1 MRLNLRLCVSLALFS
16 TCFSSASY
24 ADRFN
29 NVIDDFDTYLQSENE
44 GQKPKPRPIEVPL
57 SVKSQ
62 AQGYDVLSTLSPVPL
77 PKENRQVKTV
87 NARNTKEKKAT
98 QHVSN
103 TATVSHSQNT
113 TAPVTATVQTQV
125 EPKTQPQVTEPVTPP
140 VTEVCVLPTEPS
152 SYQPTSSYLLQSN
165 QWNPK
170 YLAKDFAKYQVIID
184 PLGLYSSDFTKKAG
198 ADNAAYLAQLAN
210 LIEQQQ
216 LKSLYRLGIAQ
227 GVGEL
232 IAYNKLLTDGQLV
245 NKLTNYNKSI
255 AELNRIITEKQSTIN
270 QLSEEIAANKL
281 KIDQLQNVVKS
292 VDNKVVI
299 DELSNELTKSKGAVA
314 EKQASLEALAKQNDQ
329 SLETIKKL
337 EKQLNDGLVDVA
349 NTKKQLTDKDK
360 QVTDAY
366 QRIDQLTAEIAKL
379 QSDAKQQ
386 LESSGNTDE
395 QLKTLSANLLT
406 QETLLKQR
414 EDELKQVQSQKNDVQ
429 SALKQQQDAIKQL
442 EQQNQQLAEQMK
454 QQLTD
459 KDQQV
464 TDAHQRIDQL
474 TAEIAKLQSDAKQQ
488 LQSSSNTDEQLK
500 TLSANL
506 LTQETLLKQREDELK
521 QVQSQKNDAQS
532 ALKQQQD
539 AIKQLEQQ
547 NQQLAEQMKQQ
558 LTDKD
563 KQVTDAHQ
571 RIDQLTAEIAKLQ
584 SDAKQQLQSS
594 GNTDEQLKTLSA
606 NLLTQETLLKQREDE
621 LKQVQSQK
629 NDVQSALKQQ
639 QDAVKQLEQQNQQLA
654 EKSKQNEK
662 IQVVL
667 AEQTAQLVQKNALEV
682 ELANAKKQQLT
693 QQNAH
698 EKIAKQ
704 LTDSQNQYAQLQAQL
719 ATNEQ
724 GYAEAKK
731 QLAQANAEVQKL
743 RTELE
748 KQTELAGKATDQQV
762 KELTTELNQQI
773 TLLKAREETLT
784 KLDLENKNVQNSL
797 KAQLSDKQQL
807 ESQNALLASQAK
819 EKEIQIAKLEK
830 DIASR
835 NQQQSDLEQKL
846 LDVNKQLNVLKLEA
860 EKFTAENVAKKDQE
874 LLQLKKQLDEKTAA
888 DSQSRQ
894 ELASVQENLKK
905 AKDELASL
913 KAFSTDDGLKLQIR
927 DLNQRVTQLREE
939 NDALRANKKTVAGK
953 APNIIQIPPADNTT
967 IAKENAKRN
976 QKILEDIKQQKYSKL
991 DNFTYYKVLQKG
1003 TPITDVQDKK
1013 ITLIMREQL
1022 TDGKVTVMHTEKNP
1036 MVLPYNQLPPPM
1048 NSFVEKVGVGGMV
1061 KIYIEPEGGYGPE
1074 GIPGEVPPNSMSI
1087 IDLKVIQAN

>member
-62 AQGYDVLSTLSPVPL
+62 AQSYDVLSTLSPVPL

-87 NARNTKEKKAT
+87 NARNTKEKKVT

-103 TATVSHSQNT
+103 TVTVSHSQNT

-255 AELNRIITEKQSTIN
+255 AELNRIIAEKQSTIN
-270 QLSEEIAANKL
+270 QLSEEITANKL

-299 DELSNELTKSKGAVA
+299 DELNNELTKSKGAVA

-349 NTKKQLTDKDK
+349 NTKKQLT
-360 QVTDAY
+360 
-366 QRIDQLTAEIAKL
+366 E
-379 QSDAKQQ
+379 
-386 LESSGNTDE
+386 
-395 QLKTLSANLLT
+395 
-406 QETLLKQR
+406 
-414 EDELKQVQSQKNDVQ
+414 
-429 SALKQQQDAIKQL
+429 
-442 EQQNQQLAEQMK
+442 
-454 QQLTD
+454 
-459 KDQQV
+459 
-464 TDAHQRIDQL
+464 
-474 TAEIAKLQSDAKQQ
+474 
-488 LQSSSNTDEQLK
+488 
-500 TLSANL
+500 
-506 LTQETLLKQREDELK
+506 
-521 QVQSQKNDAQS
+521 
-532 ALKQQQD
+532 
-539 AIKQLEQQ
+539 
-547 NQQLAEQMKQQ
+547 
-558 LTDKD
+558 KD

-860 EKFTAENVAKKDQE
+860 EKFTAESVAKKDQE

>member
-87 NARNTKEKKAT
+87 NARNTKEKKVT

-103 TATVSHSQNT
+103 TVTVSHSQNT

-255 AELNRIITEKQSTIN
+255 AELNRIIAEKQSTIN
-270 QLSEEIAANKL
+270 QLSEEITANKL

-299 DELSNELTKSKGAVA
+299 DELNNELTKSKGAVA

-349 NTKKQLTDKDK
+349 NTKKQLTEKDK
-360 QVTDAY
+360 QVTDAH

-459 KDQQV
+459 KD
-464 TDAHQRIDQL
+464 
-474 TAEIAKLQSDAKQQ
+474 
-488 LQSSSNTDEQLK
+488 
-500 TLSANL
+500 
-506 LTQETLLKQREDELK
+506 
-521 QVQSQKNDAQS
+521 
-532 ALKQQQD
+532 
-539 AIKQLEQQ
+539 
-547 NQQLAEQMKQQ
+547 
-558 LTDKD
+558 

-584 SDAKQQLQSS
+584 SDAKQQLESS
-594 GNTDEQLKTLSA
+594 GNTDEQLKT
-606 NLLTQETLLKQREDE
+606 
-621 LKQVQSQK
+621 
-629 NDVQSALKQQ
+629 
-639 QDAVKQLEQQNQQLA
+639 
-654 EKSKQNEK
+654 
-662 IQVVL
+662 
-667 AEQTAQLVQKNALEV
+667 
-682 ELANAKKQQLT
+682 
-693 QQNAH
+693 
-698 EKIAKQ
+698 
-704 LTDSQNQYAQLQAQL
+704 
-719 ATNEQ
+719 
-724 GYAEAKK
+724 
-731 QLAQANAEVQKL
+731 
-743 RTELE
+743 
-748 KQTELAGKATDQQV
+748 
-762 KELTTELNQQI
+762 
-773 TLLKAREETLT
+773 
-784 KLDLENKNVQNSL
+784 
-797 KAQLSDKQQL
+797 
-807 ESQNALLASQAK
+807 
-819 EKEIQIAKLEK
+819 
-830 DIASR
+830 
-835 NQQQSDLEQKL
+835 
-846 LDVNKQLNVLKLEA
+846 
-860 EKFTAENVAKKDQE
+860 
-874 LLQLKKQLDEKTAA
+874 
-888 DSQSRQ
+888 
-894 ELASVQENLKK
+894 
-905 AKDELASL
+905 
-913 KAFSTDDGLKLQIR
+913 
-927 DLNQRVTQLREE
+927 
-939 NDALRANKKTVAGK
+939 
-953 APNIIQIPPADNTT
+953 
-967 IAKENAKRN
+967 
-976 QKILEDIKQQKYSKL
+976 
-991 DNFTYYKVLQKG
+991 
-1003 TPITDVQDKK
+1003 
-1013 ITLIMREQL
+1013 
-1022 TDGKVTVMHTEKNP
+1022 
-1036 MVLPYNQLPPPM
+1036 
-1048 NSFVEKVGVGGMV
+1048 
-1061 KIYIEPEGGYGPE
+1061 
-1074 GIPGEVPPNSMSI
+1074 
-1087 IDLKVIQAN
+1087 

>member
-1 MRLNLRLCVSLALFS
+1 
-16 TCFSSASY
+16 
-24 ADRFN
+24 
-29 NVIDDFDTYLQSENE
+29 
-44 GQKPKPRPIEVPL
+44 
-57 SVKSQ
+57 
-62 AQGYDVLSTLSPVPL
+62 
-77 PKENRQVKTV
+77 
-87 NARNTKEKKAT
+87 
-98 QHVSN
+98 
-103 TATVSHSQNT
+103 
-113 TAPVTATVQTQV
+113 
-125 EPKTQPQVTEPVTPP
+125 
-140 VTEVCVLPTEPS
+140 
-152 SYQPTSSYLLQSN
+152 
-165 QWNPK
+165 
-170 YLAKDFAKYQVIID
+170 
-184 PLGLYSSDFTKKAG
+184 
-198 ADNAAYLAQLAN
+198 
-210 LIEQQQ
+210 
-216 LKSLYRLGIAQ
+216 
-227 GVGEL
+227 
-232 IAYNKLLTDGQLV
+232 
-245 NKLTNYNKSI
+245 
-255 AELNRIITEKQSTIN
+255 
-270 QLSEEIAANKL
+270 
-281 KIDQLQNVVKS
+281 
-292 VDNKVVI
+292 
-299 DELSNELTKSKGAVA
+299 
-314 EKQASLEALAKQNDQ
+314 
-329 SLETIKKL
+329 
-337 EKQLNDGLVDVA
+337 
-349 NTKKQLTDKDK
+349 
-360 QVTDAY
+360 
-366 QRIDQLTAEIAKL
+366 
-379 QSDAKQQ
+379 
-386 LESSGNTDE
+386 
-395 QLKTLSANLLT
+395 
-406 QETLLKQR
+406 
-414 EDELKQVQSQKNDVQ
+414 
-429 SALKQQQDAIKQL
+429 
-442 EQQNQQLAEQMK
+442 
-454 QQLTD
+454 
-459 KDQQV
+459 
-464 TDAHQRIDQL
+464 
-474 TAEIAKLQSDAKQQ
+474 
-488 LQSSSNTDEQLK
+488 
-500 TLSANL
+500 
-506 LTQETLLKQREDELK
+506 
-521 QVQSQKNDAQS
+521 
-532 ALKQQQD
+532 
-539 AIKQLEQQ
+539 KQLEQQ

-976 QKILEDIKQQKYSKL
+976 QKILEDIKRQKYSKL

>member
-125 EPKTQPQVTEPVTPP
+125 EPKTQPQVTEPMTPP

-299 DELSNELTKSKGAVA
+299 DELNNELTKSKGVVA

-329 SLETIKKL
+329 SLENIKKL

-360 QVTDAY
+360 QVTDAH

-386 LESSGNTDE
+386 LQSSGNTDE

-414 EDELKQVQSQKNDVQ
+414 EDELKQVQSQKNDV
-429 SALKQQQDAIKQL
+429 
-442 EQQNQQLAEQMK
+442 
-454 QQLTD
+454 
-459 KDQQV
+459 
-464 TDAHQRIDQL
+464 
-474 TAEIAKLQSDAKQQ
+474 
-488 LQSSSNTDEQLK
+488 
-500 TLSANL
+500 
-506 LTQETLLKQREDELK
+506 
-521 QVQSQKNDAQS
+521 QS

>member
-103 TATVSHSQNT
+103 TVTVSHSQNT

-255 AELNRIITEKQSTIN
+255 AELNRIIAEKQSTIN
-270 QLSEEIAANKL
+270 QLSEEITANKL

-299 DELSNELTKSKGAVA
+299 DELNNELTKSKGAVA

-337 EKQLNDGLVDVA
+337 EKQLNDGLVNVA
-349 NTKKQLTDKDK
+349 NTKK
-360 QVTDAY
+360 
-366 QRIDQLTAEIAKL
+366 
-379 QSDAKQQ
+379 
-386 LESSGNTDE
+386 
-395 QLKTLSANLLT
+395 
-406 QETLLKQR
+406 
-414 EDELKQVQSQKNDVQ
+414 
-429 SALKQQQDAIKQL
+429 
-442 EQQNQQLAEQMK
+442 
-454 QQLTD
+454 
-459 KDQQV
+459 
-464 TDAHQRIDQL
+464 
-474 TAEIAKLQSDAKQQ
+474 
-488 LQSSSNTDEQLK
+488 
-500 TLSANL
+500 
-506 LTQETLLKQREDELK
+506 
-521 QVQSQKNDAQS
+521 
-532 ALKQQQD
+532 
-539 AIKQLEQQ
+539 
-547 NQQLAEQMKQQ
+547 Q

-939 NDALRANKKTVAGK
+939 NDALRANKKNVAGK

>member
-103 TATVSHSQNT
+103 TMTVSHSQNT
-113 TAPVTATVQTQV
+113 KAPVTATAQTQV

-255 AELNRIITEKQSTIN
+255 AELNRIIAEKQSTIN
-270 QLSEEIAANKL
+270 QLSEEITANKL

-299 DELSNELTKSKGAVA
+299 DELNNELTKSKGAVA

-360 QVTDAY
+360 QVTDAH
-366 QRIDQLTAEIAKL
+366 QRIDQLTTEIAKLQSDAKQQLESSGNTDEQLKTLSANLLTQETLLKQREDELKQVQSQKNDVQSALKQQQDAVKQLEQQNQQLAAQMKQQLTDKDQQVTDAHQRIDQLTTEIAKL

-459 KDQQV
+459 KD
-464 TDAHQRIDQL
+464 
-474 TAEIAKLQSDAKQQ
+474 
-488 LQSSSNTDEQLK
+488 
-500 TLSANL
+500 
-506 LTQETLLKQREDELK
+506 
-521 QVQSQKNDAQS
+521 
-532 ALKQQQD
+532 
-539 AIKQLEQQ
+539 
-547 NQQLAEQMKQQ
+547 
-558 LTDKD
+558 

-571 RIDQLTAEIAKLQ
+571 RIDQLTTEIAKLQ
-584 SDAKQQLQSS
+584 SDAKQQLESS

-976 QKILEDIKQQKYSKL
+976 QKILEDIKRQKYSKL

>member
-103 TATVSHSQNT
+103 TMTVSHSQNT
-113 TAPVTATVQTQV
+113 KAPVTATAQTQV

-255 AELNRIITEKQSTIN
+255 AELNRIIAEKQSTIN
-270 QLSEEIAANKL
+270 QLSEEITANKL

-299 DELSNELTKSKGAVA
+299 DELNNELTKSKGAVA

-360 QVTDAY
+360 QVTDAH

-429 SALKQQQDAIKQL
+429 SALKQQQDAVKQL
-442 EQQNQQLAEQMK
+442 EQQNQQLAAQMK

-488 LQSSSNTDEQLK
+488 LE
-500 TLSANL
+500 
-506 LTQETLLKQREDELK
+506 
-521 QVQSQKNDAQS
+521 
-532 ALKQQQD
+532 
-539 AIKQLEQQ
+539 
-547 NQQLAEQMKQQ
+547 
-558 LTDKD
+558 
-563 KQVTDAHQ
+563 
-571 RIDQLTAEIAKLQ
+571 
-584 SDAKQQLQSS
+584 SS

-976 QKILEDIKQQKYSKL
+976 QKILEDIKRQKYSKL

>member
-103 TATVSHSQNT
+103 TVTVSHSQNT

-255 AELNRIITEKQSTIN
+255 AELNRIIAEKQSTIN
-270 QLSEEIAANKL
+270 QLSEEITANKL

-299 DELSNELTKSKGAVA
+299 DELNNELTKSKGAVA

-349 NTKKQLTDKDK
+349 NTKKQLTEKDK
-360 QVTDAY
+360 QVTDAH

-459 KDQQV
+459 KDKQV

-488 LQSSSNTDEQLK
+488 LQSSGNTDEQLK

-521 QVQSQKNDAQS
+521 QVQSQKNDVQS

-539 AIKQLEQQ
+539 AVKQLEQQ

>member
-103 TATVSHSQNT
+103 TVTVSHSQNT

-255 AELNRIITEKQSTIN
+255 AELNRIIAEKQSTIN
-270 QLSEEIAANKL
+270 QLSEEITANKL

-299 DELSNELTKSKGAVA
+299 DELNNELTKSKGAVA

-337 EKQLNDGLVDVA
+337 EKQLNDGLVNVA
-349 NTKKQLTDKDK
+349 NTKK
-360 QVTDAY
+360 
-366 QRIDQLTAEIAKL
+366 
-379 QSDAKQQ
+379 
-386 LESSGNTDE
+386 
-395 QLKTLSANLLT
+395 
-406 QETLLKQR
+406 
-414 EDELKQVQSQKNDVQ
+414 
-429 SALKQQQDAIKQL
+429 
-442 EQQNQQLAEQMK
+442 
-454 QQLTD
+454 
-459 KDQQV
+459 
-464 TDAHQRIDQL
+464 
-474 TAEIAKLQSDAKQQ
+474 
-488 LQSSSNTDEQLK
+488 
-500 TLSANL
+500 
-506 LTQETLLKQREDELK
+506 
-521 QVQSQKNDAQS
+521 
-532 ALKQQQD
+532 
-539 AIKQLEQQ
+539 
-547 NQQLAEQMKQQ
+547 Q

-584 SDAKQQLQSS
+584 SDAKQQLESS

-939 NDALRANKKTVAGK
+939 NDALRANKKNVAGK

-967 IAKENAKRN
+967 IAKENEKRN

>member
-44 GQKPKPRPIEVPL
+44 GQKSKPRPIEVPL

-103 TATVSHSQNT
+103 TVTVSHSQNT

-125 EPKTQPQVTEPVTPP
+125 EPKIQPQVTEPVTPP

-255 AELNRIITEKQSTIN
+255 AELNRIIAEKQSTIN
-270 QLSEEIAANKL
+270 QLSEEITANKL

-299 DELSNELTKSKGAVA
+299 DELNNELTKSKGAVA

-349 NTKKQLTDKDK
+349 NTKKQLT
-360 QVTDAY
+360 
-366 QRIDQLTAEIAKL
+366 E
-379 QSDAKQQ
+379 
-386 LESSGNTDE
+386 
-395 QLKTLSANLLT
+395 
-406 QETLLKQR
+406 
-414 EDELKQVQSQKNDVQ
+414 
-429 SALKQQQDAIKQL
+429 
-442 EQQNQQLAEQMK
+442 
-454 QQLTD
+454 
-459 KDQQV
+459 
-464 TDAHQRIDQL
+464 
-474 TAEIAKLQSDAKQQ
+474 
-488 LQSSSNTDEQLK
+488 
-500 TLSANL
+500 
-506 LTQETLLKQREDELK
+506 
-521 QVQSQKNDAQS
+521 
-532 ALKQQQD
+532 
-539 AIKQLEQQ
+539 
-547 NQQLAEQMKQQ
+547 
-558 LTDKD
+558 KD

-819 EKEIQIAKLEK
+819 EIQIAKLEK

-860 EKFTAENVAKKDQE
+860 EKFTAESVAKKDQE

>member
-103 TATVSHSQNT
+103 TVTVSHSQNT

-255 AELNRIITEKQSTIN
+255 AELNRIIAEKQSTIN
-270 QLSEEIAANKL
+270 QLSEEITANKL

-299 DELSNELTKSKGAVA
+299 DELNNELTKSKGAVA

-337 EKQLNDGLVDVA
+337 EKQLNDGLVNVA

-360 QVTDAY
+360 QVTDAH

-414 EDELKQVQSQKNDVQ
+414 EDELKQVQSQKNDAQ

-459 KDQQV
+459 KDKQV

-488 LQSSSNTDEQLK
+488 LQSSGNTDEQLK

-521 QVQSQKNDAQS
+521 QVQSQKNDVQS

-939 NDALRANKKTVAGK
+939 NDALRANKKNVAGK

>member
-44 GQKPKPRPIEVPL
+44 GQKSKPRPIEVPL

-103 TATVSHSQNT
+103 TVTVSHSQNT
-113 TAPVTATVQTQV
+113 TAPVTAMVQTQV
-125 EPKTQPQVTEPVTPP
+125 EPKIQPQVTEPVTPP

-255 AELNRIITEKQSTIN
+255 AELNRIIAEKQSTIN
-270 QLSEEIAANKL
+270 QLSEEITANKL

-299 DELSNELTKSKGAVA
+299 DELNNELTKSKGAVA

-349 NTKKQLTDKDK
+349 NTKKQLTEKDK
-360 QVTDAY
+360 QVTDAH

-459 KDQQV
+459 KD
-464 TDAHQRIDQL
+464 
-474 TAEIAKLQSDAKQQ
+474 
-488 LQSSSNTDEQLK
+488 
-500 TLSANL
+500 
-506 LTQETLLKQREDELK
+506 
-521 QVQSQKNDAQS
+521 
-532 ALKQQQD
+532 
-539 AIKQLEQQ
+539 
-547 NQQLAEQMKQQ
+547 
-558 LTDKD
+558 

-571 RIDQLTAEIAKLQ
+571 RIDQLTAEIA
-584 SDAKQQLQSS
+584 
-594 GNTDEQLKTLSA
+594 
-606 NLLTQETLLKQREDE
+606 
-621 LKQVQSQK
+621 
-629 NDVQSALKQQ
+629 
-639 QDAVKQLEQQNQQLA
+639 
-654 EKSKQNEK
+654 
-662 IQVVL
+662 
-667 AEQTAQLVQKNALEV
+667 
-682 ELANAKKQQLT
+682 
-693 QQNAH
+693 
-698 EKIAKQ
+698 
-704 LTDSQNQYAQLQAQL
+704 
-719 ATNEQ
+719 
-724 GYAEAKK
+724 
-731 QLAQANAEVQKL
+731 
-743 RTELE
+743 
-748 KQTELAGKATDQQV
+748 
-762 KELTTELNQQI
+762 
-773 TLLKAREETLT
+773 
-784 KLDLENKNVQNSL
+784 
-797 KAQLSDKQQL
+797 
-807 ESQNALLASQAK
+807 
-819 EKEIQIAKLEK
+819 
-830 DIASR
+830 
-835 NQQQSDLEQKL
+835 
-846 LDVNKQLNVLKLEA
+846 
-860 EKFTAENVAKKDQE
+860 
-874 LLQLKKQLDEKTAA
+874 
-888 DSQSRQ
+888 
-894 ELASVQENLKK
+894 
-905 AKDELASL
+905 
-913 KAFSTDDGLKLQIR
+913 
-927 DLNQRVTQLREE
+927 
-939 NDALRANKKTVAGK
+939 
-953 APNIIQIPPADNTT
+953 
-967 IAKENAKRN
+967 
-976 QKILEDIKQQKYSKL
+976 
-991 DNFTYYKVLQKG
+991 
-1003 TPITDVQDKK
+1003 
-1013 ITLIMREQL
+1013 
-1022 TDGKVTVMHTEKNP
+1022 
-1036 MVLPYNQLPPPM
+1036 
-1048 NSFVEKVGVGGMV
+1048 
-1061 KIYIEPEGGYGPE
+1061 
-1074 GIPGEVPPNSMSI
+1074 
-1087 IDLKVIQAN
+1087 

>member
-87 NARNTKEKKAT
+87 NARNTKEKKVT

-103 TATVSHSQNT
+103 TVTVSHSQNT

-255 AELNRIITEKQSTIN
+255 AELNRIIAEKQSTIN
-270 QLSEEIAANKL
+270 QLSEEITANKL

-299 DELSNELTKSKGAVA
+299 DELNNELTKSKGAVA

-349 NTKKQLTDKDK
+349 NTKKQLT
-360 QVTDAY
+360 
-366 QRIDQLTAEIAKL
+366 E
-379 QSDAKQQ
+379 
-386 LESSGNTDE
+386 
-395 QLKTLSANLLT
+395 
-406 QETLLKQR
+406 
-414 EDELKQVQSQKNDVQ
+414 
-429 SALKQQQDAIKQL
+429 
-442 EQQNQQLAEQMK
+442 
-454 QQLTD
+454 
-459 KDQQV
+459 
-464 TDAHQRIDQL
+464 
-474 TAEIAKLQSDAKQQ
+474 
-488 LQSSSNTDEQLK
+488 
-500 TLSANL
+500 
-506 LTQETLLKQREDELK
+506 
-521 QVQSQKNDAQS
+521 
-532 ALKQQQD
+532 
-539 AIKQLEQQ
+539 
-547 NQQLAEQMKQQ
+547 
-558 LTDKD
+558 KD

-584 SDAKQQLQSS
+584 SDAKQQLESS

-860 EKFTAENVAKKDQE
+860 EKFTAESVAKKDQE

>member
-62 AQGYDVLSTLSPVPL
+62 AQSYDVLSTLSPVPL

-87 NARNTKEKKAT
+87 NARNTKEKKVT

-103 TATVSHSQNT
+103 TVTVSHSQNT

-255 AELNRIITEKQSTIN
+255 AELNRIIAEKQSTIN
-270 QLSEEIAANKL
+270 QLSEEITANKL

-299 DELSNELTKSKGAVA
+299 DELNNELTKSKGAVA

-349 NTKKQLTDKDK
+349 NTKKQLTEKDK
-360 QVTDAY
+360 QVTDAH

-442 EQQNQQLAEQMK
+442 EQQNQQFAEQMK

-459 KDQQV
+459 KDKQV

-488 LQSSSNTDEQLK
+488 LQSSGNTDEQLK

-860 EKFTAENVAKKDQE
+860 EKFTAESVAKKDQE

>member
-87 NARNTKEKKAT
+87 NARNTKEKKVT

-103 TATVSHSQNT
+103 TVTVSHSQNT

-255 AELNRIITEKQSTIN
+255 AELNRIIAEKQSTIN
-270 QLSEEIAANKL
+270 QLSEEITANKL

-299 DELSNELTKSKGAVA
+299 DELNNELTKSKGAVA

-360 QVTDAY
+360 QVTDAH

-386 LESSGNTDE
+386 LE
-395 QLKTLSANLLT
+395 
-406 QETLLKQR
+406 
-414 EDELKQVQSQKNDVQ
+414 
-429 SALKQQQDAIKQL
+429 
-442 EQQNQQLAEQMK
+442 
-454 QQLTD
+454 
-459 KDQQV
+459 
-464 TDAHQRIDQL
+464 
-474 TAEIAKLQSDAKQQ
+474 
-488 LQSSSNTDEQLK
+488 
-500 TLSANL
+500 
-506 LTQETLLKQREDELK
+506 
-521 QVQSQKNDAQS
+521 
-532 ALKQQQD
+532 
-539 AIKQLEQQ
+539 
-547 NQQLAEQMKQQ
+547 
-558 LTDKD
+558 
-563 KQVTDAHQ
+563 
-571 RIDQLTAEIAKLQ
+571 
-584 SDAKQQLQSS
+584 SS

-860 EKFTAENVAKKDQE
+860 EKFTAESVAKKDQE